1 MGGKNCG
8 NHYVSFLR
16 GDRIL
21 SMDCP
26 GSIIRYTL
34 RTGCPTLNQLMSWD
48 FNFDAHIK
56 ILIMSVVYIMLSLK
70 KGLKTAICQSQI
82 LMISLYFYDEI
93 LLRNVNID
101 HSLPHSVLA
110 QI

>member
-1 MGGKNCG
+1 MNESTLFSDQTPEIFPERSWGEKICG

-48 FNFDAHIK
+48 FHFDAH
-56 ILIMSVVYIMLSLK
+56 
-70 KGLKTAICQSQI
+70 KGPTL
-82 LMISLYFYDEI
+82 
-93 LLRNVNID
+93 
-101 HSLPHSVLA
+101 
-110 QI
+110 